1 MPTLAVDGGDDVRRV
16 PYLNWA
22 NGFTFLRV
30 ALVPVFAWLLL
41 VRRPPA
47 TLVATVVFAV
57 AAATDGVDGWVA
69 RRYQLVSG
77 FGVFMDQ
84 LADKLL
90 IGTALVALALARRMP
105 WWAVALI
112 LAREFAIVG
121 LRVLYART
129 HRAMPASRAGK
140 TKTGVQIL
148 AVLLLTLRPI
158 HDGVALGVLYAAIAL
173 TVGSG
178 IVYLVD
184 ALRGRATEDW
194 T

>member
-1 MPTLAVDGGDDVRRV
+1 MTTEPSLARRV
-16 PYLNWA
+16 PYLNPA

-41 VRRPPA
+41 VHKPPA
-47 TLVATVVFAV
+47 TGLAAVVFAV

-69 RRYQLVSG
+69 RRFQLVSG

-90 IGTALVALALARRMP
+90 IGTALIALAYADRIP
-105 WWAVALI
+105 WWAVVAI
-112 LAREFAIVG
+112 LSREFAIVG
-121 LRVLYART
+121 LRVGFART

-140 TKTGVQIL
+140 TKTGAQIL
-148 AVLLLTLRPI
+148 AVLLLTLRPV
-158 HDGVALGVLYAAIAL
+158 HDNLALAVLYLAVLL
-173 TVGSG
+173 TVASG
-178 IVYLVD
+178 VD
-184 ALRGRATEDW
+184 YFVNAVRGRAAEDW

>member
-1 MPTLAVDGGDDVRRV
+1 VTTGPSVVRKV
-16 PYLNWA
+16 PYLNPA

-47 TLVATVVFAV
+47 TVLAAIVFAV

-69 RRYQLVSG
+69 RRFQLVSG

-90 IGTALVALALARRMP
+90 IGTALIALAFADRIP
-105 WWAVALI
+105 WWAVAAI

-121 LRVLYART
+121 LRVGFART

-140 TKTGVQIL
+140 TKTGAQIV
-148 AVLLLTLRPI
+148 AVLLLTLRPP
-158 HDGVALGVLYAAIAL
+158 HDGLALAFLYLAVVL
-173 TVGSG
+173 TVASG
-178 IVYLVD
+178 IDYFVD
-184 ALRGRATEDW
+184 ALRGRAAEDW

>member
-1 MPTLAVDGGDDVRRV
+1 VTAEGVAARRV

-30 ALVPVFAWLLL
+30 VLVPVFAWLLV
-41 VRRPPA
+41 VRKPSLPVLA
-47 TLVATVVFAV
+47 AAVFAV

-69 RRYQLVSG
+69 RRFQLVSG

-90 IGTALVALALARRMP
+90 IGTALIALSLDGRIP
-105 WWAVALI
+105 WWAVAAI
-112 LAREFAIVG
+112 LVREFAIVA
-121 LRVLYART
+121 LRVAFART

-140 TKTGVQIL
+140 TKTAAQIV
-148 AVLLLTLRPI
+148 AVLLLTLRPP
-158 HDGVALGVLYAAIAL
+158 HDLLALSFLYVAVVLTIA
-173 TVGSG
+173 SG
-178 IVYLVD
+178 TDYFVN
-184 ALRGRATEDW
+184 AFRGRAAQDW

>member
-1 MPTLAVDGGDDVRRV
+1 MSSATGARHVSHWNLA
-16 PYLNWA
+16 NF
-22 NGFTFLRV
+22 FTFLRV

-41 VRRPPA
+41 VRDPA
-47 TLVATVVFAV
+47 SPGLAAVVFAI

-69 RRYQLVSG
+69 RRFQLVSG

-90 IGTALVALALARRMP
+90 IGTALVALAWDRRLP
-105 WWAVALI
+105 WWAVGAI

-121 LRVLYART
+121 LRVAFART
-129 HRAMPASRAGK
+129 GRAMPASRAGK
-140 TKTGVQIL
+140 LKTGSQIV
-148 AVLLLTLRPI
+148 AVLLLTAL
-158 HDGVALGVLYAAIAL
+158 DAGNAVGLVALYIAVAL

-178 IVYLVD
+178 LQYFVEAV
-184 ALRGRATEDW
+184 RGRAGHAW